1 MEWTDIRLTVAKADA
16 DNAEAVATMI
26 AEGGIYIE
34 DYSDIEQQVAEI
46 AHVDLI
52 EQELLD
58 KPRDQVIIHLY
69 LEPGASPVETLALIA
84 ARMEAAGIA
93 YTVETEGVEQE
104 DWQNGW
110 RKYYH
115 PMEIGQRLAVVP
127 SWQEYD
133 TDRVKLI
140 LDPGLAFG
148 TGGHETTS
156 LCLEALDE
164 RVKGGE
170 RVLDIGTGSGILA
183 IAALKLG
190 AASAE
195 GVDIDPVAVRTA
207 GENAAL
213 NGVADQLTVLVG
225 DLSDKASGTYEIIT
239 ANIVANAILSLAPA
253 VPGLMAEDAVFIASG
268 IIDSRKDEVIAG
280 LEAAGLAVQESR
292 KSAAGSASSAAGNN
306 RSGVP
311 RQLPL
316 FGELLAVGYSLYK
329 LSKFRIGATMPHR
342 YFTTEI
348 ADGTATLR
356 GADAHHLARVMR
368 GKLGDTVI
376 LCDGN
381 AVEYTAV
388 ITGFGPETVEF
399 SVEPGYPSAAEP
411 SVEVTLFAGYPKQD
425 KLEQVIRHGVELG
438 CAHFV
443 PFFSRYCVATPK
455 KEEQKNERYNRIAF
469 EAAKQCGRGI
479 LPDVA
484 LPLPNFGAVCRS
496 LEGYDLV
503 LFCYECGGAPLR
515 ELLANVRPADG
526 KKPKIAVITGAEGG
540 FAAEEAEMA
549 AKAGARTVG
558 LGPRILRCE
567 TAPLAVLSAVMTLTG
582 NLE

>member
-93 YTVETEGVEQE
+93 YTVETKGVE
-104 DWQNGW
+104 
-110 RKYYH
+110 
-115 PMEIGQRLAVVP
+115 
-127 SWQEYD
+127 
-133 TDRVKLI
+133 I

-225 DLSDKASGTYEIIT
+225 DLSDKASGTYDIIT

-280 LEAAGLAVQESR
+280 LEAAGLAVQEV
-292 KSAAGSASSAAGNN
+292 K
-306 RSGVP
+306 
-311 RQLPL
+311 
-316 FGELLAVGYSLYK
+316 EK
-329 LSKFRIGATMPHR
+329 
-342 YFTTEI
+342 
-348 ADGTATLR
+348 R
-356 GADAHHLARVMR
+356 GWEC
-368 GKLGDTVI
+368 I
-376 LCDGN
+376 
-381 AVEYTAV
+381 
-388 ITGFGPETVEF
+388 
-399 SVEPGYPSAAEP
+399 
-411 SVEVTLFAGYPKQD
+411 
-425 KLEQVIRHGVELG
+425 
-438 CAHFV
+438 
-443 PFFSRYCVATPK
+443 
-455 KEEQKNERYNRIAF
+455 
-469 EAAKQCGRGI
+469 
-479 LPDVA
+479 
-484 LPLPNFGAVCRS
+484 VCR
-496 LEGYDLV
+496 
-503 LFCYECGGAPLR
+503 R
-515 ELLANVRPADG
+515 
-526 KKPKIAVITGAEGG
+526 K
-540 FAAEEAEMA
+540 
-549 AKAGARTVG
+549 
-558 LGPRILRCE
+558 
-567 TAPLAVLSAVMTLTG
+567 
-582 NLE
+582 

>member
-16 DNAEAVATMI
+16 ENAEAVATLI

-58 KPRDQVIIHLY
+58 KPRDTVIIHLY
-69 LEPGASPVETLALIA
+69 LEPGASQVETLALIA
-84 ARMEAAGIA
+84 ARMEAAGIPP

-115 PMEIGQRLAVVP
+115 PMEIGSRLAVVP
-127 SWQEYD
+127 SWQQYD

-164 RVKGGE
+164 QVRGGE
-170 RVLDIGTGSGILA
+170 RMLDIGTGSGILA

-213 NGVADQLTVLVG
+213 NGVQDKLTVLVG
-225 DLSDKASGTYEIIT
+225 DLSDKASGTYDIIT

-253 VPGLMAEDAVFIASG
+253 VPGLMAEGATFIASG

-280 LEAAGLAVQESR
+280 LEKAGL
-292 KSAAGSASSAAGNN
+292 
-306 RSGVP
+306 
-311 RQLPL
+311 
-316 FGELLAVGYSLYK
+316 
-329 LSKFRIGATMPHR
+329 
-342 YFTTEI
+342 
-348 ADGTATLR
+348 
-356 GADAHHLARVMR
+356 
-368 GKLGDTVI
+368 
-376 LCDGN
+376 
-381 AVEYTAV
+381 
-388 ITGFGPETVEF
+388 
-399 SVEPGYPSAAEP
+399 SV
-411 SVEVTLFAGYPKQD
+411 VEVKEKRGW
-425 KLEQVIRHGVELG
+425 ECIV
-438 CAHFV
+438 C
-443 PFFSRYCVATPK
+443 K
-455 KEEQKNERYNRIAF
+455 KA
-469 EAAKQCGRGI
+469 
-479 LPDVA
+479 
-484 LPLPNFGAVCRS
+484 
-496 LEGYDLV
+496 
-503 LFCYECGGAPLR
+503 
-515 ELLANVRPADG
+515 
-526 KKPKIAVITGAEGG
+526 
-540 FAAEEAEMA
+540 
-549 AKAGARTVG
+549 
-558 LGPRILRCE
+558 
-567 TAPLAVLSAVMTLTG
+567 
-582 NLE
+582 

>member
-16 DNAEAVATMI
+16 ENAEAVATLI

-58 KPRDQVIIHLY
+58 KPRDTVIIHLY
-69 LEPGASPVETLALIA
+69 LEPGASQVETLALIA
-84 ARMEAAGIA
+84 ARMEAAGIP

-115 PMEIGQRLAVVP
+115 PMEIGSRLAVVP
-127 SWQEYD
+127 SWQQYD

-164 RVKGGE
+164 QVRGGE
-170 RVLDIGTGSGILA
+170 RVLDIGSGILA

-213 NGVADQLTVLVG
+213 NGVQDKLTVLVG
-225 DLSDKASGTYEIIT
+225 DLSDKASGTYDIIT

-253 VPGLMAEDAVFIASG
+253 VPGLMAEGATFIASG

-280 LEAAGLAVQESR
+280 LEKAGL
-292 KSAAGSASSAAGNN
+292 
-306 RSGVP
+306 
-311 RQLPL
+311 
-316 FGELLAVGYSLYK
+316 
-329 LSKFRIGATMPHR
+329 
-342 YFTTEI
+342 
-348 ADGTATLR
+348 
-356 GADAHHLARVMR
+356 
-368 GKLGDTVI
+368 
-376 LCDGN
+376 
-381 AVEYTAV
+381 
-388 ITGFGPETVEF
+388 
-399 SVEPGYPSAAEP
+399 SV
-411 SVEVTLFAGYPKQD
+411 VEVKEKRGW
-425 KLEQVIRHGVELG
+425 ECIV
-438 CAHFV
+438 C
-443 PFFSRYCVATPK
+443 K
-455 KEEQKNERYNRIAF
+455 KA
-469 EAAKQCGRGI
+469 
-479 LPDVA
+479 
-484 LPLPNFGAVCRS
+484 
-496 LEGYDLV
+496 
-503 LFCYECGGAPLR
+503 
-515 ELLANVRPADG
+515 
-526 KKPKIAVITGAEGG
+526 
-540 FAAEEAEMA
+540 
-549 AKAGARTVG
+549 
-558 LGPRILRCE
+558 
-567 TAPLAVLSAVMTLTG
+567 
-582 NLE
+582 

>member
-58 KPRDQVIIHLY
+58 KPRDTVIIHIY
-69 LEPGASPVETLALIA
+69 LEPGASPVEMLALIA

-93 YTVETEGVEQE
+93 YAVETEGVEQE

-115 PMEIGQRLAVVP
+115 PMDIGSRLAIVP

-156 LCLEALDE
+156 LCLEALDQ
-164 RVKGGE
+164 RVRGGE

-213 NGVADQLTVLVG
+213 NGVADKLTVLVG
-225 DLSDKASGTYEIIT
+225 DLSDKASGKYDIIT
-239 ANIVANAILSLAPA
+239 ANIVANAIISLAPS
-253 VPGLMAEDAVFIASG
+253 VPGLMADGAAFIASG
-268 IIDSRKDEVIAG
+268 IIDSRKDEVIAA
-280 LEAAGLAVQESR
+280 LEKAGLSVQEV
-292 KSAAGSASSAAGNN
+292 K
-306 RSGVP
+306 
-311 RQLPL
+311 
-316 FGELLAVGYSLYK
+316 EK
-329 LSKFRIGATMPHR
+329 
-342 YFTTEI
+342 
-348 ADGTATLR
+348 R
-356 GADAHHLARVMR
+356 GWEC
-368 GKLGDTVI
+368 I
-376 LCDGN
+376 
-381 AVEYTAV
+381 
-388 ITGFGPETVEF
+388 
-399 SVEPGYPSAAEP
+399 
-411 SVEVTLFAGYPKQD
+411 
-425 KLEQVIRHGVELG
+425 
-438 CAHFV
+438 
-443 PFFSRYCVATPK
+443 
-455 KEEQKNERYNRIAF
+455 
-469 EAAKQCGRGI
+469 
-479 LPDVA
+479 
-484 LPLPNFGAVCRS
+484 VCKR
-496 LEGYDLV
+496 
-503 LFCYECGGAPLR
+503 R
-515 ELLANVRPADG
+515 
-526 KKPKIAVITGAEGG
+526 
-540 FAAEEAEMA
+540 
-549 AKAGARTVG
+549 
-558 LGPRILRCE
+558 
-567 TAPLAVLSAVMTLTG
+567 
-582 NLE
+582 

>member
-58 KPRDQVIIHLY
+58 KPRDTVIIHMY
-69 LEPGASPVETLALIA
+69 LEPGASPVETLALIQ

-115 PMEIGQRLAVVP
+115 PMDVGQRLAIVPSWQDYDTDRVKLILDPGLAFGTGGHETTNLCLEVLDERVKGSERVLDIGTGSGILAIAALKLGAAVAEGVEQEDWQNGWRKYYHPMDIGKRLAIVP

-164 RVKGGE
+164 RVRGGE

-190 AASAE
+190 AGRAE

-213 NGVADQLTVLVG
+213 NGVADKLTVLVG
-225 DLSDKASGTYEIIT
+225 DLSDKASGRYDIIT
-239 ANIVANAILSLAPA
+239 ANIVANAIISLAPA
-253 VPGLMAEDAVFIASG
+253 VPGLMAENAAFIASG
-268 IIDSRKDEVIAG
+268 IIDSRKDEVIAA
-280 LEAAGLAVQESR
+280 LEAAGLTVQEV
-292 KSAAGSASSAAGNN
+292 K
-306 RSGVP
+306 
-311 RQLPL
+311 
-316 FGELLAVGYSLYK
+316 EK
-329 LSKFRIGATMPHR
+329 
-342 YFTTEI
+342 
-348 ADGTATLR
+348 R
-356 GADAHHLARVMR
+356 GWEC
-368 GKLGDTVI
+368 I
-376 LCDGN
+376 IC
-381 AVEYTAV
+381 
-388 ITGFGPETVEF
+388 
-399 SVEPGYPSAAEP
+399 
-411 SVEVTLFAGYPKQD
+411 
-425 KLEQVIRHGVELG
+425 
-438 CAHFV
+438 
-443 PFFSRYCVATPK
+443 K
-455 KEEQKNERYNRIAF
+455 KTN
-469 EAAKQCGRGI
+469 
-479 LPDVA
+479 
-484 LPLPNFGAVCRS
+484 
-496 LEGYDLV
+496 
-503 LFCYECGGAPLR
+503 
-515 ELLANVRPADG
+515 
-526 KKPKIAVITGAEGG
+526 
-540 FAAEEAEMA
+540 
-549 AKAGARTVG
+549 
-558 LGPRILRCE
+558 
-567 TAPLAVLSAVMTLTG
+567 
-582 NLE
+582 

>member
-1 MEWTDIRLTVAKADA
+1 MEWTDIRLTVAKSDA

-58 KPRDQVIIHLY
+58 KPRDTVIIHLY
-69 LEPGASPVETLALIA
+69 LEPGASQVETLALIA
-84 ARMEAAGIA
+84 ARMEAAGIP

-115 PMEIGQRLAVVP
+115 PMDIGSRLAIVP

-164 RVKGGE
+164 RVRGGE

-190 AASAE
+190 AGSAE

-213 NGVADQLTVLVG
+213 NGVADKLTVLVG
-225 DLSDKASGTYEIIT
+225 DLSDKASGRYDIIT
-239 ANIVANAILSLAPA
+239 ANIVANAIISLAPA
-253 VPGLMAEDAVFIASG
+253 VPGLMAENATFIASG

-280 LEAAGLAVQESR
+280 LEQAGLAV
-292 KSAAGSASSAAGNN
+292 
-306 RSGVP
+306 
-311 RQLPL
+311 
-316 FGELLAVGYSLYK
+316 
-329 LSKFRIGATMPHR
+329 
-342 YFTTEI
+342 
-348 ADGTATLR
+348 
-356 GADAHHLARVMR
+356 
-368 GKLGDTVI
+368 
-376 LCDGN
+376 
-381 AVEYTAV
+381 
-388 ITGFGPETVEF
+388 
-399 SVEPGYPSAAEP
+399 
-411 SVEVTLFAGYPKQD
+411 VEVKEKRGW
-425 KLEQVIRHGVELG
+425 ECIV
-438 CAHFV
+438 C
-443 PFFSRYCVATPK
+443 K
-455 KEEQKNERYNRIAF
+455 KA
-469 EAAKQCGRGI
+469 
-479 LPDVA
+479 
-484 LPLPNFGAVCRS
+484 
-496 LEGYDLV
+496 
-503 LFCYECGGAPLR
+503 
-515 ELLANVRPADG
+515 
-526 KKPKIAVITGAEGG
+526 
-540 FAAEEAEMA
+540 
-549 AKAGARTVG
+549 
-558 LGPRILRCE
+558 
-567 TAPLAVLSAVMTLTG
+567 
-582 NLE
+582 